1 MSFWS
6 AIVLIVLI
14 TAIAGVMR
22 SRHGGSSRLRHGGQD
37 QAQLPSAREQQLE
50 REVDDL
56 RERIKVLERIATDG
70 NSIDARET
78 RRIAEEIESL
88 RDQQGQHGN

>member
-6 AIVLIVLI
+6 AVVLIVLI
-14 TAIAGVMR
+14 TAVASVMR
-22 SRHGGSSRLRHGGQD
+22 SRHGASRRLRGHEGD
-37 QAQLPSAREQQLE
+37 QPKLPSAREQQLE

-78 RRIAEEIESL
+78 QRIAAEIDAL
-88 RDQQGQHGN
+88 RDGQDK

>member
-1 MSFWS
+1 MSWPA

-14 TAIAGVMR
+14 TAIAGIMR
-22 SRHGGSSRLRHGGQD
+22 SRHGGSRRLRRQD
-37 QAQLPSAREQQLE
+37 REFQQLPSAREKELE
-50 REVDDL
+50 HEVDDL